1 MNYFEIINATL
12 IELNYTPVNNF
23 KDLNKIEHK
32 RLMNIIN
39 RLNKEICNTNNKF
52 SFRQFSKKL
61 TIFKDRTEYSKNF
74 SGKINKILGQN
85 SIYTYEP
92 DYSKFYTDNPPKNSY
107 STYGEKLLFS
117 QKDDLVR
124 IFYSTDLFVKNKND
138 ELQQNFVN
146 ETDKSIIPENFVEK
160 LFINGVAYN
169 FKQNTAHP
177 KYTHWKQE
185 YELTLKEL
193 QSEIKNISNS
203 GLIINGGF
211 RKL

>member
-1 MNYFEIINATL
+1 M
-12 IELNYTPVNNF
+12 
-23 KDLNKIEHK
+23 
-32 RLMNIIN
+32 
-39 RLNKEICNTNNKF
+39 
-52 SFRQFSKKL
+52 
-61 TIFKDRTEYSKNF
+61 
-74 SGKINKILGQN
+74 
-85 SIYTYEP
+85 
-92 DYSKFYTDNPPKNSY
+92 
-107 STYGEKLLFS
+107 
-117 QKDDLVR
+117 
-124 IFYSTDLFVKNKND
+124 KNKND